1 MGNLRSLG
9 CFGRLREEDKSDR
22 KNQEHRND
30 ESLEG
35 SHCVNFRNTWSNG
48 CEWGSYIRHLPSS
61 RNEQSVPWRFKM
73 ANSGLL
79 FPSHVI
85 ENLSREP

>member
-30 ESLEG
+30 KSLEG

-48 CEWGSYIRHLPSS
+48 CEWGSYMRHETNKVSLGASRWLIRAY
-61 RNEQSVPWRFKM
+61 F
-73 ANSGLL
+73 
-79 FPSHVI
+79 FPHT
-85 ENLSREP
+85 

>member
-9 CFGRLREEDKSDR
+9 CFRRLREEDKSDR

-35 SHCVNFRNTWSNG
+35 SHCVNEQWVRVGFLFSIPPVIMKRTK
-48 CEWGSYIRHLPSS
+48 CPLALIRAY
-61 RNEQSVPWRFKM
+61 F
-73 ANSGLL
+73 
-79 FPSHVI
+79 FPHT
-85 ENLSREP
+85 